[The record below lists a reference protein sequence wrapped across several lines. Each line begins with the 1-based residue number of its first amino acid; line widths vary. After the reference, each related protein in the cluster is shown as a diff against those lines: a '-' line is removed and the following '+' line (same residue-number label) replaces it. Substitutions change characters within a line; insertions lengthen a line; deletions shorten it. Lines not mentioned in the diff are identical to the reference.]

1 MQEAYGRSDPADD
14 EWHVVVDRSDPTD
27 RSPNPDTCPFLRTV
41 DGATVLRPPVEA
53 PDPANR
59 CTAIGAPAAQSPRQ
73 QELVCLTAAHG
84 NCPRYLRG
92 ALEPAKP
99 IVRPA
104 VQRGPSSAVIAS
116 ALILVAAAA
125 ASVGFLLVRG
135 GLSVPTA
142 SIPPGNVAAIT
153 GSPAPSS
160 ALAVIDSPSPVPP
173 TTEPT
178 ASPTPAPTASPTTAP
193 TPSPTATPTTAP
205 TAAPTAT
212 PPPTSDRYKLLE
224 PCPGE
229 PDCWIY
235 TVRAGDNFVSI
246 VKWFGVPYDTV
257 LKMNPEIGDPT
268 TIRTGDKIRMPPPTR

>member
-1 MQEAYGRSDPADD
+1 MQEAYGRSDPAADD

-27 RSPNPDTCPFLRTV
+27 RSPNPETCPFLRTV
-41 DGATVLRPPVEA
+41 DGATVLRPPIEA

-73 QELVCLTAAHG
+73 QELVCLTSAHS

-92 ALEPAKP
+92 ALEPGTPVAQS
-99 IVRPA
+99 A
-104 VQRGPSSAVIAS
+104 VKRTPSSAVIAS

-135 GLSVPTA
+135 GLSVPSA
-142 SIPPGNVAAIT
+142 SIAPGNVAAII

-160 ALAVIDSPSPVPP
+160 AVAVIDSPSPVAP
-173 TTEPT
+173 TTEPTPSPT
-178 ASPTPAPTASPTTAP
+178 ASPTPSPTPTTAP
-193 TPSPTATPTTAP
+193 TPAPTATPT
-205 TAAPTAT
+205 
-212 PPPTSDRYKLLE
+212 PTSDRYKLLV

-246 VKWFGVPYDTV
+246 VNWFGVPYDTV
-257 LKMNPEIGDPT
+257 VKMNPHMGDPT

>member
-99 IVRPA
+99 VVRPA

-142 SIPPGNVAAIT
+142 SIAPGNVAAIT

-193 TPSPTATPTTAP
+193 TPSPTATSTTAP

-235 TVRAGDNFVSI
+235 TVRPGDNFVSI

>member
-1 MQEAYGRSDPADD
+1 MQEAYGRSDPGAD

-41 DGATVLRPPVEA
+41 DGPTALRPPVEA

-73 QELVCLTAAHG
+73 QELVCLTSAHG

-92 ALEPAKP
+92 ALEPPKPVVRSAAK
-99 IVRPA
+99 RA
-104 VQRGPSSAVIAS
+104 PSSAVIAS
-116 ALILVAAAA
+116 ALILVSAAA
-125 ASVGFLLVRG
+125 ASVGFLFVRG
-135 GLSVPTA
+135 GLSVPSA
-142 SIPPGNVAAIT
+142 SLAPGNVAAII
-153 GSPAPSS
+153 GSPVPSPVV
-160 ALAVIDSPSPVPP
+160 AVIDSPSPVAP
-173 TTEPT
+173 TPEPT
-178 ASPTPAPTASPTTAP
+178 ASPTPTANPTTAP
-193 TPSPTATPTTAP
+193 TPSPTTAP
-205 TAAPTAT
+205 TPAPTST
-212 PPPTSDRYKLLE
+212 PTPTSDRYKLLV

-257 LKMNPEIGDPT
+257 VKMNPEMGDPT

>member
-1 MQEAYGRSDPADD
+1 MHEAYGRSDPAAD

-27 RSPNPDTCPFLRTV
+27 RSPNPNTCPFLRTV

-59 CTAIGAPAAQSPRQ
+59 CTAVGAPAPQSARQ
-73 QELVCLTAAHG
+73 QQLVCLTSGHG

-92 ALEPAKP
+92 ALVPPEP
-99 IVRPA
+99 IVRSRI
-104 VQRGPSSAVIAS
+104 QRGPSSAVIAS

-142 SIPPGNVAAIT
+142 SLAPGNVAAIT

-160 ALAVIDSPSPVPP
+160 AVAVIVSPSPVRP
-173 TTEPT
+173 TTAPT
-178 ASPTPAPTASPTTAP
+178 ASPPPTPTPTPTTAP
-193 TPSPTATPTTAP
+193 TPPPTATPTTAP
-205 TAAPTAT
+205 TPAPTPTAA
-212 PPPTSDRYKLLE
+212 PTSDRYKLLE

-229 PDCWIY
+229 PNCWIY

-246 VKWFGVPYDTV
+246 VNWFGVAYDTV
-257 LKMNPEIGDPT
+257 LKMNPQIGDPT

>member
-1 MQEAYGRSDPADD
+1 VQEAYGRSDPAAD

-27 RSPNPDTCPFLRTV
+27 RSPNPHTCPFLRTV

-59 CTAIGAPAAQSPRQ
+59 CTAVGAPAAQSPRQ

-84 NCPRYLRG
+84 DCPRYLRG
-92 ALEPAKP
+92 ALEPTKP
-99 IVRPA
+99 VVRSA

-116 ALILVAAAA
+116 TLVLVAAAA

-135 GLSVPTA
+135 GLSVPAA
-142 SIPPGNVAAIT
+142 SIAPGNVAAVT
-153 GSPAPSS
+153 GSHAPSS
-160 ALAVIDSPSPVPP
+160 ALAVIDSPSPVRP
-173 TTEPT
+173 TTAPT
-178 ASPTPAPTASPTTAP
+178 SSPTLAPTPSPTTAP

-205 TAAPTAT
+205 TTAPTAT
-212 PPPTSDRYKLLE
+212 TAPTSDRYKLLE
-224 PCPGE
+224 PCPSE

-246 VKWFGVPYDTV
+246 VNWFGVPYDTV
-257 LKMNPEIGDPT
+257 LKMNPQIGDPT
-268 TIRTGDKIRMPPPTR
+268 TIQTGDKIRMPPPTR